1 MIFVGS
7 ESVMRLLDI
16 DGDGLQDVVFGAAA
30 TADLASIST
39 FDPNKSLKVFC
50 EKTGEASCLCTA
62 NEVLLVYAAKDTY
75 GFFHQLIL
83 IYCRH
88 VTLRKVCFS
97 ESPGGGGGCCLTKK
111 EN

>member
-50 EKTGEASCLCTA
+50 EKTGEASCLYTA
-62 NEVLLVYAAKDTY
+62 NAVLLVYVAIDTY

-88 VTLRKVCFS
+88 VT
-97 ESPGGGGGCCLTKK
+97 
-111 EN
+111 